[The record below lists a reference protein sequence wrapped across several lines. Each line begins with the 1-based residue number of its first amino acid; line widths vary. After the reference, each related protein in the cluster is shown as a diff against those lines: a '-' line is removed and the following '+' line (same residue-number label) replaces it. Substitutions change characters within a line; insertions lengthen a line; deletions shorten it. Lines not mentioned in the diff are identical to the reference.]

1 MKKNYISMRYF
12 SEMRN
17 SKLYEGIPY
26 LGVNIRTYI
35 KVFPGDILFFLEKEK
50 LNITAM
56 VYKSGHQVLVNMSS
70 KLFKTIYVWLFP
82 SKIRNFNSKYKFF

>member
-1 MKKNYISMRYF
+1 MRYF

-35 KVFPGDILFFLEKEK
+35 KVFPGDIFLFGKGKTEYYS
-50 LNITAM
+50 NG
-56 VYKSGHQVLVNMSS
+56 VQV
-70 KLFKTIYVWLFP
+70 
-82 SKIRNFNSKYKFF
+82 